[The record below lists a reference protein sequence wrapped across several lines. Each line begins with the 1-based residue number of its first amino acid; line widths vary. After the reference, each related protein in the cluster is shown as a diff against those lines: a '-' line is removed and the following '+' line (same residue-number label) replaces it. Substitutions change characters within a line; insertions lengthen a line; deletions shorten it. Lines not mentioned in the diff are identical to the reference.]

1 MPGAARK
8 GKVLKM
14 MIINGQKIETM
25 AKQVTTAIGGKEVTL
40 NMAYISEVEAKDALT
55 FEFNP
60 LKDKEGYIAKAL
72 KSGNKIAIELVKKA
86 TKKGEKDTVVFSNLT
101 AQSLF
106 TVLEAAFGQ
115 SKSTSNSIYV
125 RSNPARKQAS
135 RAASSI
141 KVEVEAGVL

>member
-1 MPGAARK
+1 
-8 GKVLKM
+8 M
-14 MIINGQKIETM
+14 MIINGQTVETM
-25 AKQVTTAIGGKEVTL
+25 AKQVTTSIGGKEVTL

-60 LKDKEGYIAKAL
+60 LKDKDGYTAKAT
-72 KSGNKIAIELVKKA
+72 KAGNKVAIELVKKA
-86 TKKGEKDTVVFSNLT
+86 TKKGEKDTTVFTNLT

-115 SKSTSNSIYV
+115 SRATSNNIYV

-135 RAASSI
+135 KAASSI
-141 KVEVEAGVL
+141 KVEVEGGVL

>member
-1 MPGAARK
+1 MPGVARK
-8 GKVLKM
+8 GKVLV
-14 MIINGQKIETM
+14 MIINGQKIDQM
-25 AKQVTTAIGGKEVTL
+25 AKQVTTKIGDKEVTL
-40 NMAYISEVEAKDALT
+40 NMAYITDVEATDAT
-55 FEFNP
+55 HFEFNP

-72 KSGNKIAIELVKKA
+72 KSGNKIAIELIKKA

-115 SKSTSNSIYV
+115 SKSTSNSIYI
-125 RSNPARKQAS
+125 RSNPTRKQAS

>member
-1 MPGAARK
+1 
-8 GKVLKM
+8 
-14 MIINGQKIETM
+14 MIINGQTVETM
-25 AKQVTTAIGGKEVTL
+25 AKQVSTTIAGKEVTL
-40 NMAYISEVEAKDALT
+40 NMAYISETEQKDALT

-60 LKDKEGYIAKAL
+60 LKDKTDYIARAVKA
-72 KSGNKIAIELVKKA
+72 GNKVAIELIKKA
-86 TKKGEKDTVVFSNLT
+86 TKKGEKDTTVFTNLT

-115 SKSTSNSIYV
+115 SRATSNSIYV

-135 RAASSI
+135 KAAASI

>member
-1 MPGAARK
+1 
-8 GKVLKM
+8 M
-14 MIINGQKIETM
+14 MIINGQKIESL

-115 SKSTSNSIYV
+115 SKSTSNGIYV

-135 RAASSI
+135 KGAASI
-141 KVEVEAGVL
+141 KVEVEGGVL

>member
-1 MPGAARK
+1 VPGVARK
-8 GKVLKM
+8 GELE
-14 MIINGQKIETM
+14 MIINGQEVSQM
-25 AKQVTTAIGGKEVTL
+25 AKRVTTSVNGKEVTL
-40 NMAYISEVEAKDALT
+40 NMAYISDVEAKDALT

-60 LKDKEGYIAKAL
+60 LKDKDGYVAKAV
-72 KSGNKIAIELVKKA
+72 KAGNKVAIELVKKA

-115 SKSTSNSIYV
+115 SRATSNSIYV

-135 RAASSI
+135 KAAASI
-141 KVEVEAGVL
+141 TVNVEGGVL

>member
-25 AKQVTTAIGGKEVTL
+25 ARQVTTAIGGKEVTL
-40 NMAYISEVEAKDALT
+40 NMAYITEVEAKDALT

-141 KVEVEAGVL
+141 KVEVEGGVL

>member
-1 MPGAARK
+1 
-8 GKVLKM
+8 M

-40 NMAYISEVEAKDALT
+40 NMAYIPEVEAKDALT

-72 KSGNKIAIELVKKA
+72 KSGNKISIELVKKA
-86 TKKGEKDTVVFSNLT
+86 TGKKGEKDTVVFSNLT

-115 SKSTSNSIYV
+115 SRATSNSIYV

-135 RAASSI
+135 KGAASI

>member
-1 MPGAARK
+1 MPGVARK
-8 GKVLKM
+8 GKVLV
-14 MIINGQKIETM
+14 MIINGQKIDQM
-25 AKQVTTAIGGKEVTL
+25 AKQVTTKIGDKEVTL
-40 NMAYISEVEAKDALT
+40 NMAYITDVEATDAT
-55 FEFNP
+55 HFEFNP

-72 KSGNKIAIELVKKA
+72 KSGNKIAIELIKKA
-86 TKKGEKDTVVFSNLT
+86 TKKGEKDIVVFSNLT

-115 SKSTSNSIYV
+115 SKSTSNSIYI
-125 RSNPARKQAS
+125 RSNPTRKQAS

>member
-1 MPGAARK
+1 
-8 GKVLKM
+8 M
-14 MIINGQKIETM
+14 MIINGQKIESL

-40 NMAYISEVEAKDALT
+40 NMAYITEVEAKDALT

-60 LKDKEGYIAKAL
+60 LKDKDGYTAKAT
-72 KSGNKIAIELVKKA
+72 KAGNKIAIELVKKG
-86 TKKGEKDTVVFSNLT
+86 TKKGEKDTTVFTNLT

-141 KVEVEAGVL
+141 KVEVEGGVL

>member
-1 MPGAARK
+1 
-8 GKVLKM
+8 M
-14 MIINGQKIETM
+14 MIINGQKIESL

-40 NMAYISEVEAKDALT
+40 NMAYITEVEAKDALT

-60 LKDKEGYIAKAL
+60 LKDKDGYTAKAT
-72 KSGNKIAIELVKKA
+72 KAGNKISIELIKKA

-115 SKSTSNSIYV
+115 RGPQQQHI
-125 RSNPARKQAS
+125 RSQP
-135 RAASSI
+135 
-141 KVEVEAGVL
+141 

>member
-1 MPGAARK
+1 
-8 GKVLKM
+8 
-14 MIINGQKIETM
+14 MIINGQTVETM
-25 AKQVTTAIGGKEVTL
+25 AKQVSTAIGGKEVTL
-40 NMAYISEVEAKDALT
+40 NMAYISETEQKDALT

-60 LKDKEGYIAKAL
+60 LKDKDGYTAKAT
-72 KSGNKIAIELVKKA
+72 KAGNKVAIELIKKA
-86 TKKGEKDTVVFSNLT
+86 TKKGEKDTTVFTNLT

-115 SKSTSNSIYV
+115 SRATSNSIYV

>member
-1 MPGAARK
+1 
-8 GKVLKM
+8 M

-40 NMAYISEVEAKDALT
+40 NMAYITDVEAKDAT
-55 FEFNP
+55 RFEFNP

-72 KSGNKIAIELVKKA
+72 KSGNKISIELIKKA
-86 TKKGEKDTVVFSNLT
+86 TKKGEKDTIVFSNLT

-115 SKSTSNSIYV
+115 SKSTSNNIYV

-135 RAASSI
+135 KGAASI

>member
-1 MPGAARK
+1 
-8 GKVLKM
+8 M

-40 NMAYISEVEAKDALT
+40 NMAYISEPEQKDALT

-60 LKDKEGYIAKAL
+60 LKDKEGYTAKAT
-72 KSGNKIAIELVKKA
+72 KAGNKIAIELVKKA

-115 SKSTSNSIYV
+115 SRATSNNIYV

>member
-1 MPGAARK
+1 
-8 GKVLKM
+8 M
-14 MIINGQKIETM
+14 MIINGQKIESL

-40 NMAYISEVEAKDALT
+40 NMAYITDVEAKDAIS

-72 KSGNKIAIELVKKA
+72 KSGNKVAIELIKKA
-86 TKKGEKDTVVFSNLT
+86 TKKGEKDTTVFSNLT

-106 TVLEAAFGQ
+106 TVLESAFGQ
-115 SKSTSNSIYV
+115 SRSISNSIYV

-135 RAASSI
+135 KGAASI
-141 KVEVEAGVL
+141 KVEVEGGVL

>member
-1 MPGAARK
+1 
-8 GKVLKM
+8 
-14 MIINGQKIETM
+14 MIINGKKIDQM
-25 AKQVTTAIGGKEVTL
+25 AKQVTTKIGDKEVTL
-40 NMAYISEVEAKDALT
+40 NMAYISEIEQKDAT
-55 FEFNP
+55 HFEFNP
-60 LKDKEGYIAKAL
+60 LKDTEGYIAKAV
-72 KSGNKIAIELVKKA
+72 KSGNKIAIELIKKA

-115 SKSTSNSIYV
+115 SKSTSNSIYI
-125 RSNPARKQAS
+125 RSNPTRKQAS

>member
-1 MPGAARK
+1 
-8 GKVLKM
+8 M
-14 MIINGQKIETM
+14 MIINGQKIESL

-40 NMAYISEVEAKDALT
+40 NMAYITDVEAKDAIS

-72 KSGNKIAIELVKKA
+72 NGNKIAIELVKKA

-106 TVLEAAFGQ
+106 TVLKRRLDRVGH
-115 SKSTSNSIYV
+115 
-125 RSNPARKQAS
+125 
-135 RAASSI
+135 
-141 KVEVEAGVL
+141 

>member
-1 MPGAARK
+1 
-8 GKVLKM
+8 M

-40 NMAYISEVEAKDALT
+40 NMAYITDVEAKDAT
-55 FEFNP
+55 RFEFNP
-60 LKDKEGYIAKAL
+60 LKDKDGYTAKAT
-72 KSGNKIAIELVKKA
+72 KAGNKISIELIKKA
-86 TKKGEKDTVVFSNLT
+86 TKKGEKDTTVFSNLT

-115 SKSTSNSIYV
+115 SRSTSNSIYV

-135 RAASSI
+135 KGAASI
-141 KVEVEAGVL
+141 KVNVEGGVL

>member
-8 GKVLKM
+8 GELE
-14 MIINGQKIETM
+14 MIINGQTVETM
-25 AKQVTTAIGGKEVTL
+25 AKQVSTTIAGKEVTL
-40 NMAYISEVEAKDALT
+40 NMAYISETEQKDALT

-60 LKDKEGYIAKAL
+60 LKDKDGYTAKAT
-72 KSGNKIAIELVKKA
+72 KAGNKVAIELIKKA
-86 TKKGEKDTVVFSNLT
+86 TKKGEKDTTVFTNLT

-115 SKSTSNSIYV
+115 SRATSNSIYV

-141 KVEVEAGVL
+141 KVEVEGGVL

>member
-1 MPGAARK
+1 VPGAARK
-8 GKVLKM
+8 GELKM

-25 AKQVTTAIGGKEVTL
+25 AKKVTTTIAGKEVTL

-60 LKDKEGYIAKAL
+60 LKDRTDYIAKAT
-72 KSGNKIAIELVKKA
+72 KAGNKVAIKLVKKA
-86 TKKGEKDTVVFSNLT
+86 TKKGEKDTTVFSNLT

-106 TVLEAAFGQ
+106 TVLEQAFGQ
-115 SKSTSNSIYV
+115 SRSVSNSIYV

-135 RAASSI
+135 KAAASI
-141 KVEVEAGVL
+141 KVEVKDGVL

>member
-8 GKVLKM
+8 GKVLV
-14 MIINGQKIETM
+14 MIINGQKIDQM
-25 AKQVTTAIGGKEVTL
+25 AKQVTTKIGDKEVTL
-40 NMAYISEVEAKDALT
+40 NMAYITDVEAKDALT

-60 LKDKEGYIAKAL
+60 LKDKEGYMAKAL

-86 TKKGEKDTVVFSNLT
+86 TKKGEKDTTVFSNLT

-115 SKSTSNSIYV
+115 SRSTSNSIYV

-135 RAASSI
+135 KAAASI
-141 KVEVEAGVL
+141 TVNVEGGVL

>member
-1 MPGAARK
+1 
-8 GKVLKM
+8 M

-40 NMAYISEVEAKDALT
+40 NRTYISETEQKDAT
-55 FEFNP
+55 HFEFNP
-60 LKDKEGYIAKAL
+60 LKDKEGYTARATKA
-72 KSGNKIAIELVKKA
+72 GNKISIELVKKA

-115 SKSTSNSIYV
+115 SRATSNSIYV

>member
-1 MPGAARK
+1 VPGAARK
-8 GKVLKM
+8 GELE
-14 MIINGQKIETM
+14 MIINGQTVETM
-25 AKQVTTAIGGKEVTL
+25 AKQVSTAIGGKEVTL

-60 LKDKEGYIAKAL
+60 LKDKDGYTAKAT
-72 KSGNKIAIELVKKA
+72 KAGNKVAIELVKKA
-86 TKKGEKDTVVFSNLT
+86 TKKGEKDITVFTNLT

-115 SKSTSNSIYV
+115 SRATSNSIYV

-135 RAASSI
+135 KAAASI

>member
-8 GKVLKM
+8 GKVLEM
-14 MIINGQKIETM
+14 MIINGQKIESL
-25 AKQVTTAIGGKEVTL
+25 AKQVSTKIADKEVTL

-60 LKDKEGYIAKAL
+60 LKDRDGYVAKAT
-72 KSGNKIAIELVKKA
+72 KSGNKVAIELVKKA

-115 SKSTSNSIYV
+115 SRATSNSIYV

>member
-1 MPGAARK
+1 
-8 GKVLKM
+8 
-14 MIINGQKIETM
+14 MIINGQEVSQM
-25 AKQVTTAIGGKEVTL
+25 AKRVTTSVNGKEVTL
-40 NMAYISEVEAKDALT
+40 NMAYISDVEAKDALT

-60 LKDKEGYIAKAL
+60 LKDKDGYVAKAV
-72 KSGNKIAIELVKKA
+72 KAGNKVAIELVKKA

-115 SKSTSNSIYV
+115 SRATSNSIYV

-135 RAASSI
+135 KAAASI
-141 KVEVEAGVL
+141 TVNVEGGVL